1 MTYAEAP
8 RVVVAGLSGDSGK
21 TLVALALL
29 LGARARGLD
38 VQAFKKGPDYIDA
51 AWLTWAS
58 GGPARNLDTFL
69 AGADGAAQR
78 FSRHAAGSGGLNV
91 VEGNRGMLDG
101 VDAAGTHSTA
111 ALAELLRAPVLLV
124 LNATKMTATA
134 AALVRGCQAMAPGL
148 TLAGVVLNQVAG
160 SRHAAIAREA
170 IEGSCGVPV
179 VGVIPRLAP
188 ADLLPGRHLGLVPP
202 REHRG
207 AEGAADALRR
217 IAQEHLDL
225 GRILEAASSAP
236 PIDALPAGVDPAA
249 SPRERAQ
256 SLEIGYVS
264 DSAFSFYYPE
274 NLEALEARGAT
285 LVPLSSLAGGALP
298 ESLSALYIG
307 GGFPETHGPAI
318 AANLPFLESL
328 RRAAEGG
335 LPIFAECG
343 GLMLLADA
351 VSWRGRRHAM
361 AGVVPVE
368 IEVLDTPQGHGYMLL
383 SVDRTN
389 PFFPVGTELRAHEF
403 HYSRIAG
410 RVPATSCAV
419 LRGTG
424 CGGGRDAVSVNRV
437 WAGYAHVHADAVPE
451 WADGLIRAARDYKA
465 EAGGRA

>member
-8 RVVVAGLSGDSGK
+8 RVAVAGLSGDSGK

-38 VQAFKKGPDYIDA
+38 VRAFKKGPDYIDA

-69 AGADGAAQR
+69 AGADAAARR
-78 FSRHAAGSGGLNV
+78 FSRHAAGAGGLNV
-91 VEGNRGMLDG
+91 IEGNRGLLDG

-134 AALVRGCQAMAPGL
+134 AALVRGCQALAPGM

-160 SRHAAIAREA
+160 SRHADVAREA

-179 VGVIPRLAP
+179 VGVIPRRAP

-202 REHRG
+202 REHQG
-207 AEGAADALRR
+207 LEGAADALRR
-217 IAQEHLDL
+217 MALEHLDL
-225 GRILEAASSAP
+225 DRILEAASAAP
-236 PIDALPAGVDPAA
+236 PIDAVPAGVDPAA
-249 SPRERAQ
+249 SPHERAR

-274 NLEALEARGAT
+274 NLEALEARGAR
-285 LVPLSSLAGGALP
+285 LIPLSSLASEALP
-298 ESLSALYIG
+298 EHLSALYIG

-318 AANLPFLESL
+318 AANLPFLASM

-351 VSWRGRRHAM
+351 VTWRGRRHAM

-368 IEVLDTPQGHGYMLL
+368 IDVLDTPQGHGYMLL
-383 SVDRTN
+383 SVDRPN
-389 PFFPVGTELRAHEF
+389 PFFAVGAEIRAHEF

-410 RVPATSCAV
+410 CVPETACAV
-419 LRGTG
+419 VRGTG
-424 CGGGRDAVSVNRV
+424 CGGGRDACSVKRV
-437 WAGYAHVHADAVPE
+437 WAGYAHLHADAVPA
-451 WADGLIRAARDYKA
+451 WADGMIRAAREYRM
-465 EAGGRA
+465 ETGGRT

>member
-8 RVVVAGLSGDSGK
+8 RVAVAGLSGDSGK

-58 GGPARNLDTFL
+58 GAPARNLDTFL
-69 AGADGAAQR
+69 AGADAAARR

-91 VEGNRGMLDG
+91 IEGNRGLLDG

-134 AALVRGCQAMAPGL
+134 AALVRGCQALAPGL
-148 TLAGVVLNQVAG
+148 TLAGVVLSQVAG

-202 REHRG
+202 REHQG
-207 AEGAADALRR
+207 LEGAADALRR

-274 NLEALEARGAT
+274 NLEALEARGAR
-285 LVPLSSLAGGALP
+285 LIPLSSLASETLP

-351 VSWRGRRHAM
+351 VSWRGRRHTM

-368 IEVLDTPQGHGYMLL
+368 IEVFDTPQGHGYMLM
-383 SVDRTN
+383 SVDRPN
-389 PFFPVGTELRAHEF
+389 PFFPVGAEIRAHEF
-403 HYSRIAG
+403 HYSRITG

-424 CGGGRDAVSVNRV
+424 CGGGRDAASVNRV
-437 WAGYAHVHADAVPE
+437 WAGYGHVHADAVPA
-451 WADGLIRAARDYKA
+451 WADGMIRAARAFLA
-465 EAGGRA
+465 EADDPA